1 LTWASVNGDRPAGRG
16 PARRFFLA
24 AFGDPGH
31 AFPVIALG
39 RELVARGHDVTMQ
52 TWRRWRD
59 DVESQG
65 MRFEPALEYRVW
77 PRPSDGEGLK
87 PYAAAVGACRET
99 VPLVGELDPD
109 AVVVDILTLAVALAA
124 QAADRPWAT
133 VVPHVLP
140 TSEPGFPPFSIG
152 ARLPRTRLGRAL
164 WRALDPVS
172 RPGIERGRVELNG
185 ARARVGLAPL
195 DHPHG
200 GLSRQLALVA
210 TFPAL
215 EYPRSAWDPAVRIV
229 GPLLYEPPCPDIELP
244 PGDDPLVLVAPSTSQ
259 DPDGRLLQAALAGLA
274 GERVRV
280 LAAAPGRR
288 DGSSRLPAGMRVPP
302 NARAARWIP
311 YSRVMPECAAVVCH
325 GGHGTIALALRAGAP
340 VLVSPGGGDMAEM
353 AARLAW
359 AGAGLS
365 LPRRLTSPRAVRLG
379 VRRLIADA
387 AFGERAAELAAWSRA
402 NPGPPRAAAELESF
416 VARGGVAEPAP
427 ADGLPV
433 G

>member
-1 LTWASVNGDRPAGRG
+1 LTQGSLNGDSPVG
-16 PARRFFLA
+16 PGGSRRFFLA

-39 RELVARGHDVTMQ
+39 RELVARGHDVTLQ

-59 DVESQG
+59 DVEAQG
-65 MRFEPALEYRVW
+65 MRFEPALEYKVW
-77 PRPSDGEGLK
+77 PRPGEHLK

-99 VPLVGELDPD
+99 VPLVHELDPD
-109 AVVVDILTLAVALAA
+109 AVVVDVLTLAVALAA
-124 QAADRPWAT
+124 QAADRPWVT

-140 TSEPGFPPFSIG
+140 TSEPGLPPFSIG
-152 ARLPRTRLGRAL
+152 AQLPRTRLGRAL
-164 WRALDPVS
+164 WRALDPLPRRGV
-172 RPGIERGRVELNG
+172 ERGRLELNG
-185 ARARVGLAPL
+185 ARDRVGLPPL

-229 GPLLYEPPCPDIELP
+229 GPLLYEPPCPDVELP

-259 DPDGRLLQAALAGLA
+259 DPRGRLLQAALEGL
-274 GERVRV
+274 GDEPVRV
-280 LAAAPGRR
+280 LAAAPSRR
-288 DGSSRLPAGMRVPP
+288 DGSRGLPAGVRVPG
-302 NARAARWIP
+302 NAKVATWIP

-325 GGHGTIALALRAGAP
+325 GGHGTIALALQAGAP

-365 LPRRLTSPRAVRLG
+365 LPRRLTTPRGVRLG
-379 VRRLIADA
+379 VRRLLADR
-387 AFGERAAELAAWSRA
+387 AFRGRAAEIAAWSRA
-402 NPGPPRAAAELESF
+402 NPGPARACAELEAF
-416 VARGGVAEPAP
+416 VARGGVAERAP
-427 ADGLPV
+427 PGGLPV
-433 G
+433 A